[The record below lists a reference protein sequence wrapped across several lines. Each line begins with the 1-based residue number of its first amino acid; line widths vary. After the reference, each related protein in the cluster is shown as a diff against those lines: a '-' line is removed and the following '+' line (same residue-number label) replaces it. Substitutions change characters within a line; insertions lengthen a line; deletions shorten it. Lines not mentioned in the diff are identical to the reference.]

1 MANSG
6 NKQQGYGS
14 NAPSYGDE
22 QQSPPEYNAGPST
35 TTSSWIKSSS
45 VKPTTTSTW
54 VHTSTVTSST
64 HVTLSTGYSSSTT
77 KGAKPK
83 SSSSTGPAK
92 YHTTLETSSKSSTRP
107 TSSKGPKSQSSSSTS
122 STGPTKYHTTLS
134 TSSKSSVQ
142 PTPTKGM
149 SGGTGSTSSST
160 KNNGKS
166 GSNNGSSGKSNSS
179 TNASQ
184 VCPSTAFPQ
193 CCQLNVLGLAGV
205 SCSNGKTSLFLFFP
219 ISSPQHSLIV
229 VIPTN
234 HPPSFSPSI
243 LICNKQKI
251 APSAVTSIKQ
261 FKQMCAESG
270 LSANCCALPVVSLYF
285 WERRKRRRRREEE
298 GEKEREK
305 EKENANDDVQY

>member
-1 MANSG
+1 MQYSIIFLAALAAANPMANSG

-22 QQSPPEYNAGPST
+22 QQSPPGYNAGPST
-35 TTSSWIKSSS
+35 TTSSWSKSSS

-83 SSSSTGPAK
+83 SSSSISSSSSTGPAK
-92 YHTTLETSSKSSTRP
+92 YHTTLETSSKSSIHP
-107 TSSKGPKSQSSSSTS
+107 TSSKGPKSQSSSSSSTS

-134 TSSKSSVQ
+134 TSSKSSTQ

-149 SGGTGSTSSST
+149 SGGTSSST

-166 GSNNGSSGKSNSS
+166 DSNDGSSGKSNSNSNSS
-179 TNASQ
+179 TNGSQ

-205 SCSNGKTSLFLFFP
+205 SCSNGKKKSLSCFLLFIFSLP
-219 ISSPQHSLIV
+219 TFSSHHHPYKPPAIFLLLD
-229 VIPTN
+229 TN
-234 HPPSFSPSI
+234 LF
-243 LICNKQKI
+243 KKKI
-251 APSAVTSIKQ
+251 YSTI
-261 FKQMCAESG
+261 
-270 LSANCCALPVVSLYF
+270 
-285 WERRKRRRRREEE
+285 RRNLDQAIQ
-298 GEKEREK
+298 G
-305 EKENANDDVQY
+305 NVC

>member
-35 TTSSWIKSSS
+35 TTSSWSKSSS

-64 HVTLSTGYSSSTT
+64 HVTLPMGYSSSTT

-83 SSSSTGPAK
+83 SSSSSSSSSTGPAK
-92 YHTTLETSSKSSTRP
+92 YHTTLETSSKSSIHP
-107 TSSKGPKSQSSSSTS
+107 TSSKGSKSQSSSSSSSTS

-134 TSSKSSVQ
+134 TSSKSSAQ
-142 PTPTKGM
+142 PTPTNGM

-166 GSNNGSSGKSNSS
+166 GSNNGSSGNSNSS
-179 TNASQ
+179 TNGSQ

-219 ISSPQHSLIV
+219 HLFPPNIFFSSSSLQ
-229 VIPTN
+229 TTR
-234 HPPSFSPSI
+234 HLPPPR
-243 LICNKQKI
+243 
-251 APSAVTSIKQ
+251 
-261 FKQMCAESG
+261 
-270 LSANCCALPVVSLYF
+270 Y
-285 WERRKRRRRREEE
+285 
-298 GEKEREK
+298 
-305 EKENANDDVQY
+305 